1 MLYDR
6 IEVAE
11 GIDVTKTCQLKECHI
26 CHLNF
31 FK

>member
-11 GIDVTKTCQLKECHI
+11 GIDVTKTSIKRVPYLPSQ
-26 CHLNF
+26 F
-31 FK
+31 F